1 MILFIAYERDATQLL
16 QSYWLSAVAVISGGF
31 VVYTCTRVLIER
43 ENGMADILHRI
54 RGPLHSDDRRLIAV
68 VREHFLIPP
77 SLLPYNLAKPQD
89 LGYHEYSK
97 GDSWNII
104 HTYLKTLFTNEPPGF
119 FVEAGALDGEFLS
132 NTLWLEQSHGWT
144 GLLIEPD
151 EASFFHLQNKQRKS
165 WLIDACLSHDIFP
178 EEVVHVTRTA
188 REGKESV
195 GIPWYTRGSAHE
207 LNVDVEPET
216 SVFALLSE
224 ETYSVAQCFPLET
237 LLLALNVSTVDFLS
251 LDIQGREKDVLRTV
265 PFSKI
270 KIRVIAVEIVES
282 SVDQS
287 FIDFME
293 GNGYVLLNKDTLP
306 LIRDH
311 IYVRRDEAILHQKLK
326 HFVFSFKSFNRK
338 SLAFNYEKR

>member
-1 MILFIAYERDATQLL
+1 MAFRKVTQPM
-16 QSYWLSAVAVISGGF
+16 QNYWIPAVAVICGCCA
-31 VVYTCTRVLIER
+31 VYTYTKVLVQR
-43 ENGMADILHRI
+43 ELVTAELLHRI
-54 RGPLHSDDRRLIAV
+54 RGPLHSDDRQLIAV
-68 VREHFLIPP
+68 VKEHFILPP

-89 LGYHEYSK
+89 LGYHEHSK
-97 GDSWNII
+97 GDTWIFI
-104 HTYLKTLFTNEPPGF
+104 HTFLETLFTNEPPGF

-132 NTLWLEQSHGWT
+132 NTLWLEQTHGWT

-151 EASFFHLQNKQRKS
+151 EANFFHLQNKQRKS
-165 WLIDACLSHDIFP
+165 WLINACLSHDIFP
-178 EEVVHVTRTA
+178 KEVVHVTRTV
-188 REGKESV
+188 REGKESE

-207 LNVDVEPET
+207 LNVEVVPET
-216 SVFALLSE
+216 SLLALLSE

-265 PFSKI
+265 SFSKI

-293 GNGYVLLNKDTLP
+293 RNDYVLLNKEALP
-306 LIRDH
+306 RSRDH
-311 IYVRRDEAILHQKLK
+311 IYVRKDDSRLLQNFKKLSSNGIDQN
-326 HFVFSFKSFNRK
+326 V
-338 SLAFNYEKR
+338 LASNTKYEK